1 MQSISLTLQHAA
13 NHVDFI
19 ATQLLLA
26 INTCFSIALHYLGK
40 LL

>member
-1 MQSISLTLQHAA
+1 MHSISLTLQRAA
-13 NHVDFI
+13 NIVDFI

-26 INTCFSIALHYLGK
+26 INTCYSIALHHLGK